1 MVSVGELFRLPTID
15 RLAGDR
21 APRTWAASNPASRA
35 AALDAR
41 DCRYRVLLREDK
53 RRKKRKNSGVSVSQV
68 RPKAPSIVVS
78 GLSVCSGCGYTE

>member
-21 APRTWAASNPASRA
+21 APRTWAGSNPASRA

-41 DCRYRVLLREDK
+41 DFRYRIFASDSGRTNRQDK
-53 RRKKRKNSGVSVSQV
+53 RCNNTAGHGVTHV
-68 RPKAPSIVVS
+68 A
-78 GLSVCSGCGYTE
+78 